1 MKLIK
6 LSPMV
11 DSLVEELKKGQ
22 LSEAGVLPWADV
34 SSEIVFDVDFS
45 VAIVD
50 DHLKSKEV
58 IKKFS
63 GIGENVGVV
72 LFDAHVDCLNDDDL
86 VPYLSKFIDKK
97 NIIIVGAREWNKDEW
112 YFIKNHGIKVYSMK
126 EISFEGKESVCDAIM
141 AVAKDFGA
149 LFISIDADVLDAE
162 TGGLSV
168 RELLYF
174 LQRLKRLKNFKA
186 ADLAEFKDSK
196 VMAKI
201 VRELA

>member
-1 MKLIK
+1 MKLIN
-6 LSPMV
+6 LSGA
-11 DSLVEELKKGQ
+11 DLELKKDS
-22 LSEAGVLPWADV
+22 LNESGVLPLVEV
-34 SSEIVFDVDFS
+34 SSKVEFDVDFS
-45 VAIVD
+45 VVVLD

-58 IKKFS
+58 IKKFA
-63 GIGENVGVV
+63 GLGEIGVII
-72 LFDAHVDCLNDDDL
+72 FDAHVDCLNSEDL
-86 VPYLSKFIDKK
+86 VPFLSGFIDKG

-126 EISFEGKESVCDAIM
+126 EIAFEGKEAVCDAVM

-149 LFISIDADVLDAE
+149 LYVSIDADVLDAE

-174 LQRLKRLKNFKA
+174 IQRLKRLKNFKA
-186 ADLAEFKDSK
+186 ADLAEFKDIK

-201 VRELA
+201 IRELA